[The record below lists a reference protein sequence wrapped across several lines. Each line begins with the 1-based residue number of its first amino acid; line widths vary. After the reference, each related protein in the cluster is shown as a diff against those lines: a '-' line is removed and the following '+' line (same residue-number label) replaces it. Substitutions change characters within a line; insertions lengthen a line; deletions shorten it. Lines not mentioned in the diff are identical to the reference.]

1 MDRPETIAV
10 KYEPMTVDSPSSSS
24 AAVAIDN
31 KPTRPQKLVVLA
43 DLNFNPPESDDP
55 DSSIQVPTPPSITM
69 LSNEESN
76 QDGGSLACKE
86 VEPGELEAKK
96 ISKVGKCRS
105 RSKIEGSSD
114 CGVDADGDQANQG
127 VSASREEKIS
137 NLKMGLIHVARKMP
151 RNAHAHFILGLMFQR
166 LGQSQK
172 AIPEYEKAEEILLG
186 CEPEIARPE
195 LLLLVQMHHGQ
206 CLLLDG
212 FADSESVKEIEGE
225 ELEEILSKLKDSMK
239 LDVRQ
244 AVVWNTLGL
253 MLLKAGCLMSAISVL
268 SSLLALVPDNYD
280 CLTNLGVAYLQSGDL
295 ELSAKCFQDLVL
307 KDHNHPAALI
317 NYAAELLCKHSST
330 VAGAGANGGPGSFED
345 QKAHLNVAKEC
356 LLAAVRADPKSA
368 HAWVNLASSYY
379 MMGDHRSS
387 SKCLEKAAKLDPN
400 CMATRFAVA
409 VQRIKDAERSQDPS
423 DQLSWAGNEMA
434 SVIREG
440 ESVPIDPPIAWAGL
454 AMAHKAHHEIA
465 AAFVADRNELTEM
478 EERAMY
484 SLKQAVTEDPEDAVR
499 WHQLGLH
506 CLCSQQYKL
515 SQKYLKAAV
524 SRSRECSY
532 AWSNLGISL
541 HLSDEQSEAE
551 EVYKRALAVSTEDHQ
566 AHATFSN
573 LGNLY
578 RQKKQYE
585 LSKAMFS
592 KALDLK
598 PGYAPAYNNLGLVF
612 VAERRWEEAKFCFE
626 KALEADSL
634 LDAAQSNL
642 LKATAMSRLC
652 TCFASSTVVRDSS

>member
-10 KYEPMTVDSPSSSS
+10 KCEPMTVDSPS
-24 AAVAIDN
+24 
-31 KPTRPQKLVVLA
+31 RPLKLVVLA
-43 DLNFNPPESDDP
+43 DLNFNPPETDDL
-55 DSSIQVPTPPSITM
+55 DSSIPIPTPPPITR
-69 LSNEESN
+69 LSNEESH
-76 QDGGSLACKE
+76 QEGGILTCKE
-86 VEPGELEAKK
+86 VEPGEVEAKK

-105 RSKIEGSSD
+105 RSKIESSSD
-114 CGVDADGDQANQG
+114 CGVDADGDLANQG
-127 VSASREEKIS
+127 VPASREEKIS

-151 RNAHAHFILGLMFQR
+151 KNAHAHFILGLMFQR

-195 LLLLVQMHHGQ
+195 LLLLVQIHHGQ

-212 FADSESVKEIEGE
+212 FGDTDSVKELEGE
-225 ELEEILSKLKDSMK
+225 ELEEILSKLKDSIK

-244 AVVWNTLGL
+244 AAVWNTLGL
-253 MLLKAGCLMSAISVL
+253 MLLKAGRLMSAISVL

-280 CLTNLGVAYLQSGDL
+280 CLANLGVAYLQSGDM

-330 VAGAGANGGPGSFED
+330 VAGAGANGGADASED
-345 QKAHLNVAKEC
+345 QKAPMNVAKEC
-356 LLAAVRADPKSA
+356 LLAALRSDPKSA
-368 HAWVNLASSYY
+368 HAWVNLANSYY

-409 VQRIKDAERSQDPS
+409 VQRIKDAERSQDAS

-454 AMAHKAHHEIA
+454 AMAHKAQHEIA

-478 EERAMY
+478 EERAVY

-506 CLCSQQYKL
+506 SLCSQQYKL

-524 SRSRECSY
+524 GRSRECSY

-541 HLSDEQSEAE
+541 QLSDEHSEAE
-551 EVYKRALAVSTEDHQ
+551 EVYKRALTVSKEDQ
-566 AHATFSN
+566 AHAILSN

-585 LSKAMFS
+585 VSKAMFS
-592 KALDLK
+592 KALELK

-612 VAERRWEEAKFCFE
+612 VAERRWEEAKSCFE
-626 KALEADSL
+626 KSLEADSL

-642 LKATAMSRLC
+642 LKATTMSRLC
-652 TCFASSTVVRDSS
+652 TCFSSSTVVRDS

>member
-1 MDRPETIAV
+1 MDRPETIAI
-10 KYEPMTVDSPSSSS
+10 KYEPTTVDSPSSSS
-24 AAVAIDN
+24 AVAVDN

-43 DLNFNPPESDDP
+43 DLNFNPPESDDL
-55 DSSIQVPTPPSITM
+55 DSSSIQIPTPSTTR

-76 QDGGSLACKE
+76 QDGGCKE
-86 VEPGELEAKK
+86 VEPGEIEAKK

-105 RSKIEGSSD
+105 RSKIEGSTD

-127 VSASREEKIS
+127 VPASREEKIS

-212 FADSESVKEIEGE
+212 FADSDSVKEIEGV

-244 AVVWNTLGL
+244 ATVWNTLGL

-330 VAGAGANGGPGSFED
+330 VAGAGANGGPDACED

-368 HAWVNLASSYY
+368 HAWVNLANSYY

-387 SKCLEKAAKLDPN
+387 SKCLEKAAKHDPN

-409 VQRIKDAERSQDPS
+409 VQRIKDAERSQDAG

-484 SLKQAVTEDPEDAVR
+484 SLKQAVSEDPEDAVR

-515 SQKYLKAAV
+515 SQKYLKTAI
-524 SRSRECSY
+524 SRSRDCSY

-541 HLSDEQSEAE
+541 QLSDEQSEAE
-551 EVYKRALAVSTEDHQ
+551 EVYKRALAVSTTEDQ

-642 LKATAMSRLC
+642 LKAKSMSRLC
-652 TCFASSTVVRDSS
+652 TCFTSSTVVQDS

>member
-1 MDRPETIAV
+1 MDRSETIAV
-10 KYEPMTVDSPSSSS
+10 KHEPMTVDSSASSS
-24 AAVAIDN
+24 AI
-31 KPTRPQKLVVLA
+31 KRPPLARPPKLVVLA
-43 DLNFNPPESDDP
+43 DLNFNPPEADDI
-55 DSSIQVPTPPSITM
+55 DSSIQIPTPPIAR
-69 LSNEESN
+69 LNNEEN
-76 QDGGSLACKE
+76 FQEGGTLTCKE
-86 VEPGELEAKK
+86 VEPGEVDAKK
-96 ISKVGKCRS
+96 SSKVGKCRS

-127 VSASREEKIS
+127 VPASREEKIS

-151 RNAHAHFILGLMFQR
+151 KNAHAHFILGLMFQR

-195 LLLLVQMHHGQ
+195 LLLLVQIHHGQ
-206 CLLLDG
+206 CILLDG
-212 FADSESVKEIEGE
+212 FGDTDSFKELEGD
-225 ELEEILSKLKDSMK
+225 ELEEILSKLKDSIK

-244 AVVWNTLGL
+244 AAVWNTLGL

-280 CLTNLGVAYLQSGDL
+280 CLANLGVAYLQSGDMVL
-295 ELSAKCFQDLVL
+295 AAKCFQDLVL

-317 NYAAELLCKHSST
+317 NYAAELLCKHSSA
-330 VAGAGANGGPGSFED
+330 VAGAGANGGTGASED
-345 QKAHLNVAKEC
+345 QKACMNVAKEC
-356 LLAAVRADPKSA
+356 LLAALRSDPKSA
-368 HAWVNLASSYY
+368 HTWVNLANSYY

-409 VQRIKDAERSQDPS
+409 VQRIKDAERSQDAS

-454 AMAHKAHHEIA
+454 AMAHKAQHEIA
-465 AAFVADRNELTEM
+465 AAFVTDRNDLTEM
-478 EERAMY
+478 EERAVY
-484 SLKQAVTEDPEDAVR
+484 SLKQAITEDPEDAVR

-506 CLCSQQYKL
+506 SLCSQQYKV

-524 SRSRECSY
+524 VRSRECSY
-532 AWSNLGISL
+532 VWSNLGISL
-541 HLSDEQSEAE
+541 HLSDEHSEAE
-551 EVYKRALAVSTEDHQ
+551 EVYKRALAVSTEDQ
-566 AHATFSN
+566 AHTIFSN

-585 LSKAMFS
+585 VSKAMFS
-592 KALDLK
+592 KALELK

-612 VAERRWEEAKFCFE
+612 VAERRWEEAKSCFE
-626 KALEADSL
+626 KSLEADSL

-642 LKATAMSRLC
+642 LKATTMSRLC
-652 TCFASSTVVRDSS
+652 TCFSSSTVVRDS

>member
-10 KYEPMTVDSPSSSS
+10 KHEPMSVDSPASSS
-24 AAVAIDN
+24 AIE
-31 KPTRPQKLVVLA
+31 RPPLARPPKLVVLA
-43 DLNFNPPESDDP
+43 DLNFNPPEADDI
-55 DSSIQVPTPPSITM
+55 DSSIQIPTIPIAR
-69 LSNEESN
+69 LNNEEN
-76 QDGGSLACKE
+76 YQEGGTLTCKE
-86 VEPGELEAKK
+86 VEPGEVDAKK
-96 ISKVGKCRS
+96 SSKVGKCRS

-127 VSASREEKIS
+127 VPASREEKIS

-151 RNAHAHFILGLMFQR
+151 KNAHAHFILGLMFQR

-195 LLLLVQMHHGQ
+195 LLLLVQIHHGQ
-206 CLLLDG
+206 CILLDG
-212 FADSESVKEIEGE
+212 FGDTDTFKELEGD
-225 ELEEILSKLKDSMK
+225 ELEEILSKLKDSIK

-244 AVVWNTLGL
+244 AAVWNTLGL

-280 CLTNLGVAYLQSGDL
+280 CLANLGVAYLQSGDM
-295 ELSAKCFQDLVL
+295 ELAAKCFQDLVL

-330 VAGAGANGGPGSFED
+330 VAGAGANGGTGASED
-345 QKAHLNVAKEC
+345 QKASMNVAKEC
-356 LLAAVRADPKSA
+356 LLAALRSDPMSA
-368 HAWVNLASSYY
+368 HTWVNLANSYY

-409 VQRIKDAERSQDPS
+409 VQRIKDAERSQDAS

-454 AMAHKAHHEIA
+454 AMVHKAQHEIA

-478 EERAMY
+478 EERAVY
-484 SLKQAVTEDPEDAVR
+484 SLKQAITEDPEDAVR

-506 CLCSQQYKL
+506 SLCSQQYKV

-532 AWSNLGISL
+532 VWSNLGISL
-541 HLSDEQSEAE
+541 HLSDEHSEAE
-551 EVYKRALAVSTEDHQ
+551 EVYKRALAVSTEDQ
-566 AHATFSN
+566 AHTIFSN

-585 LSKAMFS
+585 VSKAMFS
-592 KALDLK
+592 KALELK

-612 VAERRWEEAKFCFE
+612 VAERRWEEAKSCFE
-626 KALEADSL
+626 KSLEADSL

-642 LKATAMSRLC
+642 LKATTMSRLC
-652 TCFASSTVVRDSS
+652 TCFSSSTVVRDS

>member
-1 MDRPETIAV
+1 MDGPETIAV
-10 KYEPMTVDSPSSSS
+10 KYEPMTVDSIASSSD
-24 AAVAIDN
+24 VAID
-31 KPTRPQKLVVLA
+31 RPARPPKLVVLA
-43 DLNFNPPESDDP
+43 DLNFNPPETETDDL
-55 DSSIQVPTPPSITM
+55 DSSVQIPTPPIPSFA
-69 LSNEESN
+69 NEESH
-76 QDGGSLACKE
+76 QEGGSLTCKE
-86 VEPGELEAKK
+86 VEPGELEFKK
-96 ISKVGKCRS
+96 TSKVGKCRS
-105 RSKIEGSSD
+105 RSKMEASSD
-114 CGVDADGDQANQG
+114 CGVDADGDQATQG
-127 VSASREEKIS
+127 VPASREEKIS

-151 RNAHAHFILGLMFQR
+151 KNAHAHFILGLMFQR

-212 FADSESVKEIEGE
+212 FADNDSVKEIEGE

-244 AVVWNTLGL
+244 AAVWNTLGV

-317 NYAAELLCKHSST
+317 NYAAELLCKYSST
-330 VAGAGANGGPGSFED
+330 VAGAGANGGPGASED
-345 QKAHLNVAKEC
+345 QKASMNVAKEC
-356 LLAAVRADPKSA
+356 LLAAVGADPKST
-368 HAWVNLASSYY
+368 HAWVNLANSYY

-409 VQRIKDAERSQDPS
+409 VQRIKDAERSQDAS

-465 AAFVADRNELTEM
+465 SAFVTDRNELTEM
-478 EERAMY
+478 EERAVY

-506 CLCSQQYKL
+506 SLCSQQYKL

-524 SRSRECSY
+524 GRSRESSY

-541 HLSDEQSEAE
+541 QLSDEQTEAE
-551 EVYKRALAVSTEDHQ
+551 EVYKRALAVSTEDQ

-642 LKATAMSRLC
+642 VKATTMSRLC
-652 TCFASSTVVRDSS
+652 TCFSSSTVVRDS

>member
-1 MDRPETIAV
+1 
-10 KYEPMTVDSPSSSS
+10 
-24 AAVAIDN
+24 
-31 KPTRPQKLVVLA
+31 
-43 DLNFNPPESDDP
+43 
-55 DSSIQVPTPPSITM
+55 
-69 LSNEESN
+69 
-76 QDGGSLACKE
+76 
-86 VEPGELEAKK
+86 
-96 ISKVGKCRS
+96 
-105 RSKIEGSSD
+105 
-114 CGVDADGDQANQG
+114 
-127 VSASREEKIS
+127 
-137 NLKMGLIHVARKMP
+137 
-151 RNAHAHFILGLMFQR
+151 
-166 LGQSQK
+166 
-172 AIPEYEKAEEILLG
+172 
-186 CEPEIARPE
+186 
-195 LLLLVQMHHGQ
+195 
-206 CLLLDG
+206 
-212 FADSESVKEIEGE
+212 
-225 ELEEILSKLKDSMK
+225 MK

-244 AVVWNTLGL
+244 ATVWNTLGL

-330 VAGAGANGGPGSFED
+330 VAGAGANGGPEASEE

-368 HAWVNLASSYY
+368 HAWVNLANSYY

-409 VQRIKDAERSQDPS
+409 VQRIKDAERSQDAG

-478 EERAMY
+478 EERAMD
-484 SLKQAVTEDPEDAVR
+484 SLKQAVSEDPEDAVR

-515 SQKYLKAAV
+515 SQNSGSVCGRRGGGRRLRLEGLGVSCKGRENWGSRCSEHGLPEDEILRKREDEDSKDQSSMFPNRILRTSLRVITLLRSSLVYLGDGTDILSEGIDIRLRSPTEFTFVNGGRVVVGFAV
-524 SRSRECSY
+524 
-532 AWSNLGISL
+532 LGG
-541 HLSDEQSEAE
+541 DQS
-551 EVYKRALAVSTEDHQ
+551 
-566 AHATFSN
+566 AHADYRFIYGICKFGPACRFDHSIPPAFSSSSS
-573 LGNLY
+573 LTVEASQVGGNGN
-578 RQKKQYE
+578 E
-585 LSKAMFS
+585 N
-592 KALDLK
+592 D
-598 PGYAPAYNNLGLVF
+598 NWN
-612 VAERRWEEAKFCFE
+612 
-626 KALEADSL
+626 
-634 LDAAQSNL
+634 
-642 LKATAMSRLC
+642 
-652 TCFASSTVVRDSS
+652 

>member
-10 KYEPMTVDSPSSSS
+10 KYEPMTADSPT
-24 AAVAIDN
+24 ID
-31 KPTRPQKLVVLA
+31 RPPARPPKLVVLA
-43 DLNFNPPESDDP
+43 DLNFNPPENDDL
-55 DSSIQVPTPPSITM
+55 DSSIEIPAPPITR
-69 LSNEESN
+69 LTNEEIH
-76 QDGGSLACKE
+76 QEGGTLTCKD
-86 VEPGELEAKK
+86 VEPGEVEAKK

-105 RSKIEGSSD
+105 RSKIEASSD
-114 CGVDADGDQANQG
+114 CGVDADGDQVNQG
-127 VSASREEKIS
+127 VPASREEKIS

-151 RNAHAHFILGLMFQR
+151 KNAHAHFILGLMFQR
-166 LGQSQK
+166 LGQPQK

-195 LLLLVQMHHGQ
+195 LLLLVQIHHGQ

-212 FADSESVKEIEGE
+212 FGDTDSVKELEGE
-225 ELEEILSKLKDSMK
+225 ELEEILSKLKDSIK

-244 AVVWNTLGL
+244 AAVWNTLGL
-253 MLLKAGCLMSAISVL
+253 MLLKAGCLMSAVSVL

-280 CLTNLGVAYLQSGDL
+280 CLANLGVAYLQSGDM
-295 ELSAKCFQDLVL
+295 ELSEKCFQDLVL

-330 VAGAGANGGPGSFED
+330 VAGAGANGGADASED
-345 QKAHLNVAKEC
+345 QKAPMNVAKEC
-356 LLAAVRADPKSA
+356 LLAALRSDPKSA
-368 HAWVNLASSYY
+368 HAWVNLANSYY

-409 VQRIKDAERSQDPS
+409 VQRIKDAERSQDAS

-454 AMAHKAHHEIA
+454 AMAHKAQHEIA

-478 EERAMY
+478 EERAVY

-506 CLCSQQYKL
+506 SLCSQQYKL

-524 SRSRECSY
+524 GRSRECSY

-541 HLSDEQSEAE
+541 QLSDEHSEAE
-551 EVYKRALAVSTEDHQ
+551 EVYKRALAVSTEDQ
-566 AHATFSN
+566 AHTVFSN

-585 LSKAMFS
+585 VSKAMFS
-592 KALDLK
+592 KALELK

-612 VAERRWEEAKFCFE
+612 VAERRWEEAKSCFE
-626 KALEADSL
+626 KSLEADSL

-642 LKATAMSRLC
+642 LKATTMSRLC
-652 TCFASSTVVRDSS
+652 TCFSSSYVVRDS

>member
-24 AAVAIDN
+24 AAAID
-31 KPTRPQKLVVLA
+31 RPARPPKLVILA
-43 DLNFNPPESDDP
+43 DLNFNPPETDDL
-55 DSSIQVPTPPSITM
+55 DSSIQIPSPPIAR
-69 LSNEESN
+69 LSNEESH
-76 QDGGSLACKE
+76 QDGGPVTCKE
-86 VEPGELEAKK
+86 VEPEELEAKK

-105 RSKIEGSSD
+105 RSKMEASSD
-114 CGVDADGDQANQG
+114 CVGDADGDQANQG
-127 VSASREEKIS
+127 VPASREEKIS

-151 RNAHAHFILGLMFQR
+151 KNAHAHFILGLMFQR

-172 AIPEYEKAEEILLG
+172 AIPEFEKAEEILLG
-186 CEPEIARPE
+186 CEPEVARPE
-195 LLLLVQMHHGQ
+195 LLLLVQIHHGQ
-206 CLLLDG
+206 CLLLDA
-212 FADSESVKEIEGE
+212 FADNDSVKELEGE

-244 AVVWNTLGL
+244 AAVWNTLGL

-307 KDHNHPAALI
+307 KDQNHPAALI

-330 VAGAGANGGPGSFED
+330 VAGAGANGGAGASED
-345 QKAHLNVAKEC
+345 HKVPMNVAKEC
-356 LLAAVRADPKSA
+356 LLAALRSDPKSA
-368 HAWVNLASSYY
+368 HAWVNLANSYD

-387 SKCLEKAAKLDPN
+387 SKCLEKAAKIDPN

-409 VQRIKDAERSQDPS
+409 VQRIKDAERSQDAS

-440 ESVPIDPPIAWAGL
+440 DSVSIDPPIAWAGL
-454 AMAHKAHHEIA
+454 AMAHKAQHEIA
-465 AAFVADRNELTEM
+465 AAFVSDQNELTEM
-478 EERAMY
+478 EERAVY

-506 CLCSQQYKL
+506 SLCSQQYKL

-524 SRSRECSY
+524 GRSRECSY

-541 HLSDEQSEAE
+541 QLSDEQSEAE
-551 EVYKRALAVSTEDHQ
+551 EVYKRALAVSTEDQ

-578 RQKKQYE
+578 RQKKQYD

-612 VAERRWEEAKFCFE
+612 VVERRWEEAKLCFE
-626 KALEADSL
+626 KALEADAL

-642 LKATAMSRLC
+642 LKATSMSRLC
-652 TCFASSTVVRDSS
+652 TCFSSSTVVRDS

>member
-1 MDRPETIAV
+1 MDLTETIAV
-10 KYEPMTVDSPSSSS
+10 KYEPMTVDYPSSSS
-24 AAVAIDN
+24 SAVE
-31 KPTRPQKLVVLA
+31 KPSRPPKLVVLA
-43 DLNFNPPESDDP
+43 DLNFNPPETDDV
-55 DSSIQVPTPPSITM
+55 DSSIQIPTPTITRLNNDEM
-69 LSNEESN
+69 Y
-76 QDGGSLACKE
+76 QDGGGSLTCKDVEQEE
-86 VEPGELEAKK
+86 VEAKK
-96 ISKVGKCRS
+96 ISKVGKSRS
-105 RSKIEGSSD
+105 RSKIEASAD
-114 CGVDADGDQANQG
+114 CGVDGDGDQINQG
-127 VSASREEKIS
+127 VPAFREEKIS

-151 RNAHAHFILGLMFQR
+151 KNAHAHFILGLMFQR

-195 LLLLVQMHHGQ
+195 LLLLVQIHHGQ
-206 CLLLDG
+206 CLLVDG
-212 FADSESVKEIEGE
+212 FGDTDSVKELEGE
-225 ELEEILSKLKDSMK
+225 DLDEILSKLKDSIK

-244 AVVWNTLGL
+244 AAVWNTLGL

-280 CLTNLGVAYLQSGDL
+280 CLTNLGVAYLQSGDM

-307 KDHNHPAALI
+307 KDHNHPSALI
-317 NYAAELLCKHSST
+317 NYAAELLCKYSST
-330 VAGAGANGGPGSFED
+330 VAGAGANGGPGASED
-345 QKAHLNVAKEC
+345 QRAPMNVAKEC
-356 LLAAVRADPKSA
+356 LLAALRADPKSA
-368 HAWVNLASSYY
+368 HAWVNLANSYY

-409 VQRIKDAERSQDPS
+409 VQRIKDAERSQDAS

-440 ESVPIDPPIAWAGL
+440 DSVPIDPPIAWAGL

-465 AAFVADRNELTEM
+465 AAYVGDRNELAEL
-478 EERAMY
+478 EERAVY
-484 SLKQAVTEDPEDAVR
+484 SLKQAVIEDPEDTVR

-506 CLCSQQYKL
+506 SLCSQQYKL

-524 SRSRECSY
+524 GRSKECSY

-541 HLSDEQSEAE
+541 QLSDEQSEAE
-551 EVYKRALAVSTEDHQ
+551 EVYKRALALSREDQ

-612 VAERRWEEAKFCFE
+612 VAERRWEEAKFCFV
-626 KALEADSL
+626 KALEGDSL

-642 LKATAMSRLC
+642 LKATTMSRLC
-652 TCFASSTVVRDSS
+652 TCFSSSTVVRDS